1 MTEIT
6 KENKEKLKALEGDIK
21 TAFKEERFEQVSS
34 LSNEIKVIDP
44 ENRLTTRLLEK
55 MAKTKADARKKENSA
70 KIKEYDTMLAKQM
83 KDGNLSNVHS
93 LTEELKELDADL
105 SVKWNEKAQKVE
117 AEVKRKENADKIKNF
132 EKQLK
137 LAFKEKRFEEVTAL
151 SDKLKEIDP
160 ENKISLKFLA
170 NIEKV
175 KLEVKCKENAD
186 KINALQNQIKSAF
199 KEGHFDEMGKTAN
212 QLFEIDPKNSF
223 ANKYLAKA
231 IKAKGKVENMKMEA
245 KAQEEQIKVK
255 AEKEKAKSEEVKLKA
270 EAKTKEQVA
279 PITPAEGTE
288 PVEAVKVEAKTVRP
302 DDSVGRETPVT
313 PTPAK
318 AEGSPSEP
326 IAAVV
331 PSAPVKPVEAPKLKV
346 ETTTKEPAKESA
358 PTPIESDKGNIFTRM
373 FGKKEEL
380 EKPSGSIIDTIVAKT
395 DEKKAEKKMPKKEKE
410 EGLALVNLSRLLVQ
424 FSLAFIIISAGFFY
438 VQNIDANNTVL
449 GFFGIQENYAS
460 RLHSANETLVEKEDE
475 ERSLTREINR
485 YKAGYDNKYET
496 IIEGIIDK
504 RLNWPDILVKINE
517 IANAV
522 YERNEISQYIT
533 FDNFSFD
540 AEKGQV
546 RVSGSLS
553 DPLGKNLTKLAELE
567 ETFRYFPKDPDNPD
581 DTTKPYFYDVQEFGS
596 LSKSYDRNTG
606 KYKSNFSISF
616 SLQKSDD

>member
-1 MTEIT
+1 MTEVT

-21 TAFKEERFEQVSS
+21 TAYKEERFEQVSS
-34 LSNEIKVIDP
+34 LSNDIKVIDP
-44 ENRLTTRLLEK
+44 ENRLATRLLEK
-55 MAKTKADARKKENSA
+55 MAKAKADARKKENSA

-170 NIEKV
+170 NIEKA

-199 KEGHFDEMGKTAN
+199 KEGRFDEMGKTAN

-231 IKAKGKVENMKMEA
+231 IKSKGKVEKMKMKA
-245 KAQEEQIKVK
+245 KAQEEQTKVK
-255 AEKEKAKSEEVKLKA
+255 DEKEKAKSEEVKLKA
-270 EAKTKEQVA
+270 EAKAKEAKAKEQIA
-279 PITPAEGTE
+279 PITPVEGTE
-288 PVEAVKVEAKTVRP
+288 PVEAVKVEAKT
-302 DDSVGRETPVT
+302 ETPVT
-313 PTPAK
+313 PAPAK

-326 IAAVV
+326 ITAVV
-331 PSAPVKPVEAPKLKV
+331 PSAPAKPVETPKLKV
-346 ETTTKEPAKESA
+346 ETPTKEPAKESA

-522 YERNEISQYIT
+522 YERNEISQYII

-616 SLQKSDD
+616 SLQPAG